1 MLEGHFSDVQI
12 PITLHLKM
20 LGFYKKLKKN
30 RALGLISIT
39 GRKKEKKN
47 QPIRVFIF

>member
-20 LGFYKKLKKN
+20 LGFYKKFKKN